1 MEAST
6 LGIPLTVKPGGTPAF
21 RIKALRTMLGR
32 LEAEAAE
39 VRAALKALGDAPRSK
54 APKGAPE
61 TVPPW
66 VEGRGFLPRIFDA
79 HPEVRVL
86 HDAFHAFPVLSEGT
100 PAYDAARKAY
110 VSALYGTTVESKI
123 RKMNEQFIRRVS

>member
-1 MEAST
+1 MEST
-6 LGIPLTVKPGGTPAF
+6 LNIPTTVKPGGSPAF
-21 RIKALRTMLGR
+21 RIKALRTMLAR
-32 LEAEAAE
+32 IEAEAAE

-100 PAYDAARKAY
+100 PAYDAARYGIKMPDTVKLKTQDRAY
-110 VSALYGTTVESKI
+110 TSPIWYTP
-123 RKMNEQFIRRVS
+123 